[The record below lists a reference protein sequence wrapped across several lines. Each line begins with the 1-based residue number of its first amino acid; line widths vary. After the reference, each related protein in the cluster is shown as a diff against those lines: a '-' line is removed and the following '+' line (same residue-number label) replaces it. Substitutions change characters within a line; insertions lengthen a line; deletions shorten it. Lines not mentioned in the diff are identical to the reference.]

1 MIIHKEN
8 IVWVLLILF
17 LALQH
22 AEAQTVE
29 ARKFTSLD
37 GLSNNKVNAVFQ
49 DSRGFLWMGTNDG
62 LNRYDGYEY
71 VIYRHIP
78 ADSASIISNH
88 IYCISED
95 TLTGNLWIGTNDGLS
110 RFDPVT
116 CRFKNYKIR
125 QERPDRLSNRVYGI
139 LPASDGRVWLLME
152 RELILFH
159 PGRGE
164 VKHFGFGTSGRLQP
178 GIITRNVSLHRD
190 RRGTV
195 WIGMEDGLYRVDTAA
210 NVLHPTSVD
219 TPVNNIV
226 EMAPRVLWLG
236 TDKGLCRY
244 DPQTN
249 SHVNHYR
256 EGPSSTPIFSMV
268 NFSGNIWITGRG
280 GVRVFDTQQQ
290 EYLSHRRVHY
300 QGEPLE
306 PGQPRC
312 MIKDRKDMVWIGSYE
327 GLFVFDL
334 KPPLFRSMDAR
345 SGAGSLPDNLV
356 SCILSDSRDRLWV
369 GTWGGGIRVFQQ
381 GEYPLT
387 LNVHPRLRDPGYPER
402 YANVIYEDHQGRI
415 WAAGRNAYI
424 FDEAKD
430 RMVDMMTYFRQPGG
444 DRFYGRR
451 IFDILQAGEGH
462 MMFAHHEGIYHLY
475 EQENRLEFDT
485 VAVTGS
491 GRVPLH
497 MVTCLARDTGS
508 VTWSGCFSGVY
519 SYHLEEREYTHY
531 PNDGSCGLHGRVYSM
546 LVASD
551 HTLWVGTGNGL
562 YRLVKGEGRFVAYTV
577 EDGLNN
583 DFIYAIEE
591 DNRGQIWVSTNMG
604 ISRMNP
610 ENGAFRN
617 FSTDDGLLSME
628 FNLNASDF
636 SSREV
641 MYFGGIAG
649 MNYFVPDSVRIS
661 DEQPAV
667 AITGIKYFNRDKG
680 DHQRYLNGQQ
690 ITIGDDEAVHLRFSS
705 LDFTNPRQNTYRYS
719 LGKNGPGGAENNI
732 GTENSVILSGLEHGE
747 YTFRVWGTNSN
758 GIWSNNPAELRINV
772 VAPFYR
778 QRFFLF
784 VMLGLVLVLTGLFFE
799 FRTRTLRRSNRILR
813 EKEVAAKEVL
823 RQRNLLGRRNKNIE
837 DSLKYAHRIQRA
849 MFTTTREISSL
860 FSENFVLQLPKDIVS
875 GDFYWAKKIRNRIYL
890 AAVDC
895 TGHGVPGAF
904 MSLIGT
910 ELFRQIVAGDEV
922 QDPAR
927 VLNELNH
934 NFNAIFGEIDDIAL
948 RDGMDLSLCVFNTET
963 RSLDFAGAFNPVYIV
978 RNNEIIEIKGDRIM
992 VGPSA
997 GFRQPDF
1004 TTHHIDLEQDD
1015 VIYLF
1020 SDGYA
1025 DQFGGPEGK
1034 KFKYRRF
1041 RHLLLSLHHLP
1052 MQQQQK
1058 ALYDSIREWRGETD
1072 QVDDILVIGVK
1083 PPW

>member
-1 MIIHKEN
+1 MVSHKVN
-8 IVWVLLILF
+8 IVYVLLGVL
-17 LALQH
+17 LTLNH
-22 AEAQTVE
+22 LEAQTVD

-49 DSRGFLWMGTNDG
+49 DSRGFLWLGTNDG
-62 LNRYDGYEY
+62 LNRYDGYEF

-78 ADSASIISNH
+78 ADSTSIISNY

-95 TLTGNLWIGTNDGLS
+95 TLTGNLWIGTNNGVS

-116 CRFKNYKIR
+116 CQFKNYKINR
-125 QERPDRLSNRVYGI
+125 ERPDRSSNRVYGI
-139 LPASDGRVWLLME
+139 LPGPAGRVWLLME
-152 RELILFH
+152 RELLLFH

-164 VKHFGFGTSGRLQP
+164 VKSFGFGAPGREQP
-178 GIITRNVSLHRD
+178 GIITRNVTLHRD
-190 RRGTV
+190 RLGTV
-195 WIGMEDGLYRVDTAA
+195 WAGMENGLFRVDTAA
-210 NVLHPTSVD
+210 GVLHPTSVD
-219 TPVNNIV
+219 NPVNTIV
-226 EMAPRVLWLG
+226 EMETQVLWLG
-236 TDKGLCRY
+236 TDEGLCRY
-244 DPQTN
+244 DPVTDH
-249 SHVNHYR
+249 HVNHHR
-256 EGPSSTPIFSMV
+256 KRSSHAPIFSMV
-268 NFSGNIWITGRG
+268 NFRGNLWMIGRE
-280 GVRVFDTQQQ
+280 GVRVFDTRQQ
-290 EYLSHRRVHY
+290 EYISHRRVHY
-300 QGEPLE
+300 QGESLQL
-306 PGQPRC
+306 GQPRC
-312 MIKDRKDMVWIGSYE
+312 MIKDHNQVVWIGSYE
-327 GLFVFDL
+327 GLFMLDL
-334 KPPLFRSMDAR
+334 NPSFFRSMDAR
-345 SGAGSLPDNLV
+345 SEAESLPGNLV

-381 GEYPLT
+381 GEDPLT
-387 LNVHPRLRDPGYPER
+387 LNVHPGLRDPGYPER
-402 YANVIYEDHQGRI
+402 YANVIYEDPEGRI
-415 WAAGRNAYI
+415 WAAGRNVYI
-424 FDEAKD
+424 FDEAKQ
-430 RMVDMMTYFRQPGG
+430 RMVDMITYFREPGG

-451 IFDILQAGEGH
+451 IYDILQAVEGH
-462 MMFAHHEGIYHLY
+462 MMIAHHNGIFHLY
-475 EQENRLEFDT
+475 EQENRLESDT
-485 VAVTGS
+485 AAITGS
-491 GRVPLH
+491 GRIPLH
-497 MVTCLARDTGS
+497 MVTCLARDTGAI
-508 VTWSGCFSGVY
+508 TWSGCFSGVY
-519 SYHLEEREYTHY
+519 SYNLEEQDYTHY
-531 PNDGSCGLHGRVYSM
+531 PNDGSCGLYGRVYSM

-562 YRLVKGEGRFVAYTV
+562 YRFVRGEGRFVAYTV

-583 DFIYAIEE
+583 DFIYTIEE
-591 DNRGQIWVSTNMG
+591 DNRGYIWVSTNMG
-604 ISRMNP
+604 ISRLNP
-610 ENGAFRN
+610 AKGVFRN

-636 SSREV
+636 SGREV

-649 MNYFVPDSVRIS
+649 MNYFIPDSVRIK
-661 DEQPAV
+661 DKQPAV
-667 AITGIKYFNRDKG
+667 AITGIKYFNRDDG
-680 DHQRYLNGQQ
+680 DHHRYLNDQQ
-690 ITIGDDEAVHLRFSS
+690 ITIGDEEAVHLRFSL

-719 LGKNGPGGAENNI
+719 LGKNAGGGTENNI
-732 GTENSVILSGLEHGE
+732 GKENSVILSGLEHGE

-772 VAPFYR
+772 EAPFYR

-784 VMLGLVLVLTGLFFE
+784 VVLGLVLVLTGLFFE

-837 DSLKYAHRIQRA
+837 DSLKYAQRIQRA
-849 MFTTTREISSL
+849 MFTTTREVSSL
-860 FSENFVLQLPKDIVS
+860 FRENFVLQLPKDIVS

-910 ELFRQIVAGDEV
+910 ELFRQIVAGNEV

-934 NFNAIFGEIDDIAL
+934 NFNAIFGEIGDIAL

-978 RNNEIIEIKGDRIM
+978 RNSEIIEIKGDRIM

-1004 TTHHIDLEQDD
+1004 TSHHIELEEDD
-1015 VIYLF
+1015 MIYLF

-1041 RHLLLSLHHLP
+1041 RHLLLSLHQMP

-1058 ALYDSIREWRGETD
+1058 ALHDSIREWRGELD